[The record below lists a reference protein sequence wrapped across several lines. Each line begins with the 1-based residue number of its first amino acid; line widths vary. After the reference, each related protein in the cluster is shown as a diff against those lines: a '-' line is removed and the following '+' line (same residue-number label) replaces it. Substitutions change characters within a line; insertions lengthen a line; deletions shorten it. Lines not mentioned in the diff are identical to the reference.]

1 MWPNLSVGIERSVAV
16 LWPPILPLLLL
27 LINSYAGA
35 CRREGMMNFYGG
47 KNVNV
52 FYLWSLELFVEGSSP
67 FL

>member
-27 LINSYAGA
+27 VINSYAGA

-52 FYLWSLELFVEGSSP
+52 F
-67 FL
+67 